1 MLKENYK
8 LRKLKVGLVSTAAAM
23 IFVVSNGT
31 AEASENTETEV
42 KTEEQSVAS
51 EEKEDVTESV
61 APQQAQAI
69 QLDEVRPGDTQVSG
83 YTQPNKAISIKIDNK
98 DIVSLDEDYEEVVS
112 DDEGKFT
119 YDLKGRK
126 IVYNQKVDVEATA
139 PLNLE
144 EFDEEALESDASENL
159 DFDGLEGLEDE
170 ESFETSVTTP
180 RYEHAYEIPEKRLEP
195 MANQHQVWIEPVL
208 EGSGVIKGHTSVK
221 GKVALAINHQHVH
234 LGDKPEKLET
244 LNDAQWQERY
254 DGIWRQI
261 NDKGFFEFDLNRHF
275 DKSYPLQL
283 GDLVTLT
290 FKSDDANDTVGP
302 VVFNVRTEAFEDVA
316 DAQTSYQL
324 GESPAIEVLADVEH
338 DIEVQ
343 PILGDVIQTE
353 ARGEYQVIV
362 EGTKKIEGR
371 TQFGNALIQIDSNLG
386 EHRSF
391 PMLQADEAGH
401 FTFDLK
407 GTEMQLL
414 NGEVLTFKVLDRHT
428 SQVLAATTMGI
439 HPADKK
445 DRASENDYLYG
456 PLTEAQ
462 KAKLRAEI
470 LRPMVFDATDD
481 LDPDAEWA
489 DDMEEVDPDAAPTV
503 EKADE
508 NVAAASTDEMADVT
522 AETKENGEVDA
533 KTASTASPIDEAD
546 KEMQTSE
553 MGKEAASSENDTTS
567 PITDTT
573 LPSQVEP
580 SNNNEVMNTTDI
592 EKMGDKADMVH
603 FQNRLPLLQMMQGQG
618 TKDTPTLMLQWNGTT
633 ERMTDVTQAMSQETV
648 AKPMAVKVSKK
659 SFTAKQEALPHTG
672 STTKVSLWSVLMLAS
687 GAALLGYKRR
697 RQS

>member
-51 EEKEDVTESV
+51 EEKEGVSESV

-69 QLDEVRPGDTQVSG
+69 QLDEVRPGDTQVTG

-144 EFDEEALESDASENL
+144 ELDEEVLESDESDNL
-159 DFDGLEGLEDE
+159 DVLGELEDE
-170 ESFETSVTTP
+170 ESIETSVTTL
-180 RYEHAYEIPEKRLEP
+180 RYENAYTVPEKRLEP
-195 MANQHQVWIEPVL
+195 MADQHQVWIEPVL
-208 EGSGVIKGHTSVK
+208 EGSGVIKGHTSVN
-221 GKVALAINHQHVH
+221 GKVALAINNQHVN

-261 NDKGFFEFDLNRHF
+261 NDKGFFEFDLNRLYN
-275 DKSYPLQL
+275 KSYSLHA
-283 GDLVTLT
+283 GDVVTLT
-290 FKSDDANDTVGP
+290 FKSDDANDALGP
-302 VVFNVRTEAFEDVA
+302 VVFNVRTEPFERVA
-316 DAQTSYQL
+316 DAQTVYQL
-324 GESPAIEVLADVEH
+324 SEHPAIEKLADVAQG
-338 DIEVQ
+338 IEVQ
-343 PILGDVIQTE
+343 PILGDVLYSET
-353 ARGEYQVIV
+353 RGDHKVIV
-362 EGTKKIEGR
+362 EGTKKVEGR
-371 TQFGNALIQIDSNLG
+371 TQYGNSIIQIDSNLG

-391 PMLQADEAGH
+391 PTLQADASGH

-407 GTEMQLL
+407 EAGTQLL
-414 NGEVLTFKVLDRHT
+414 NGEVLTFKVLDPHT
-428 SQVLAATTMGI
+428 SQVLAETTMGI

-489 DDMEEVDPDAAPTV
+489 DDMEEVDPDAVPTV
-503 EKADE
+503 EKVDE
-508 NVAAASTDEMADVT
+508 NVAAASTDEMVDVT

-533 KTASTASPIDEAD
+533 NTASTATPIDEAD

-553 MGKEAASSENDTTS
+553 TDKEAASSENDTTS
-567 PITDTT
+567 PITDVT
-573 LPSQVEP
+573 LPSPVEP
-580 SNNNEVMNTTDI
+580 SNNNEVMNTTAI
-592 EKMGDKADMVH
+592 ENMGDKADMVR
-603 FQNRLPLLQMMQGQG
+603 FQNRLPLLQMMQSQG
-618 TKDTPTLMLQWNGTT
+618 TKDTPTLMLKWNGTT
-633 ERMTDVTQAMSQETV
+633 ERMMDVTQAMSQETV
-648 AKPMAVKVSKK
+648 AKPTAVKVSKK

>member
-23 IFVVSNGT
+23 IFVISNGT

-51 EEKEDVTESV
+51 EEKEGVSESV

-69 QLDEVRPGDTQVSG
+69 QLDEVRPGDTQVTG

-144 EFDEEALESDASENL
+144 ELDEEVLESDESDNL
-159 DFDGLEGLEDE
+159 DVLGELEDE
-170 ESFETSVTTP
+170 ESIETSVTTP
-180 RYEHAYEIPEKRLEP
+180 RYENAYTVPEKRLEP
-195 MANQHQVWIEPVL
+195 MADQHQVWIEPVL
-208 EGSGVIKGHTSVK
+208 EGSGVIKGHTSVN
-221 GKVALAINHQHVH
+221 GKVALAINNQHVN
-234 LGDKPEKLET
+234 LGDKPEQLES
-244 LNDAQWQERY
+244 LNDVQWQERY
-254 DGIWRQI
+254 EGIWRQI
-261 NDKGFFEFDLNRHF
+261 NDKGFFEFDLNRLYN
-275 DKSYPLQL
+275 KSYSLHA
-283 GDLVTLT
+283 GDVVTLT
-290 FKSDDANDTVGP
+290 FKSDDVNDALGP
-302 VVFNVRTEAFEDVA
+302 VVFNVRTEPFERVA
-316 DAQTSYQL
+316 DAQTVYQL
-324 GESPAIEVLADVEH
+324 SEHPAIEKLADVAQG
-338 DIEVQ
+338 IEVQ
-343 PILGDVIQTE
+343 PILGDVLYSET
-353 ARGEYQVIV
+353 RGDHKVIV
-362 EGTKKIEGR
+362 EGTKKVEGR
-371 TQFGNALIQIDSNLG
+371 TQYGNAIIQIDSNLG

-391 PMLQADEAGH
+391 PTLQADASGH

-407 GTEMQLL
+407 EAGTQLL
-414 NGEVLTFKVLDRHT
+414 NGEVLTFKVLDPHM
-428 SQVLAATTMGI
+428 SQVLAETTMGI

-456 PLTEAQ
+456 PLSEAQ

-489 DDMEEVDPDAAPTV
+489 DDMEEVDQDAAPTV
-503 EKADE
+503 EKLDE

-522 AETKENGEVDA
+522 AEAKENGEVDA
-533 KTASTASPIDEAD
+533 NTASTATPIDEAD

-553 MGKEAASSENDTTS
+553 TDKEAASSENDTTS
-567 PITDTT
+567 PITDVT
-573 LPSQVEP
+573 LPSPVEP
-580 SNNNEVMNTTDI
+580 SNNNEVMNTTAI
-592 EKMGDKADMVH
+592 ENMGDKADMVR
-603 FQNRLPLLQMMQGQG
+603 FQNRLPLLQMMQSQG

-648 AKPMAVKVSKK
+648 AKPTAVKVSKK